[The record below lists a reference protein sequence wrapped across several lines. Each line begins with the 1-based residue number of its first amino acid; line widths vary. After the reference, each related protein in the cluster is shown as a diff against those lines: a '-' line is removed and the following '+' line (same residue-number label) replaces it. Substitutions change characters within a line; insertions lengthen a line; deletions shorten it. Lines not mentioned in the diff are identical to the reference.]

1 MLKQTVAAVLACSV
15 LVAAGCSSDDDD
27 DQDPGTGTTD
37 PGTGT
42 TDPGTGTTDPGTGTT
57 DPGTGTT
64 DPGTTDPVA
73 GADTATTFEIS
84 ISNDTVG
91 QFMTPPVVVI
101 HDPAESFYE
110 LGDESSVELQA
121 IAEDGNNAPF
131 VALAQSLD
139 TVSASGVAFVDAAN
153 PGPSNSGDIAT
164 VTLETDEP
172 TDVFTAVSMIIC
184 SNDGF
189 SGLNSVALPTEAAPI
204 TTFQATAFD
213 AGTEVN
219 ILEDEVDNVIA
230 DYWPSPP
237 CAGNGDNLHDD
248 ENGVVAIHTGQTA
261 EQVGAGLAFTGEDTI
276 MTVTITRMSGPEGVV
291 DPVVEPAPTTGGG
304 DGTVSENAGT
314 AQAALES
321 ANIYNS
327 FISTFAPES
336 YDDPINQWTV
346 FAATDASITDPN
358 TFNVQNHISTDA
370 ALAPADLMTAT
381 TIRSNSNVTYPVT
394 VVGDDIFVD
403 GNLVTFITA
412 GDGGAQIY
420 SIDGVLGATPAQ

>member
-1 MLKQTVAAVLACSV
+1 MLKQTAAAVLACSV

-27 DQDPGTGTTD
+27 DQDTGTVTTDPGTTD
-37 PGTGT
+37 PGTTDPGT
-42 TDPGTGTTDPGTGTT
+42 TDP
-57 DPGTGTT
+57 GTT

-101 HDPAESFYE
+101 HDPEESFYE

-213 AGTEVN
+213 AGTELN
-219 ILEDEVDNVIA
+219 ILEDEADNVIA

-237 CAGNGDNLHDD
+237 CAGNGENLHDD

-261 EQVGAGLAFTGEDTI
+261 EQVGAPLAFTGEDTI
-276 MTVTITRMSGPEGVV
+276 MTVTITRMSGPEGVEEPV
-291 DPVVEPAPTTGGG
+291 DPVVEPPATGGG
-304 DGTVSENAGT
+304 DGTVAENAGT
-314 AQAALES
+314 AETALES
-321 ANIYNS
+321 PGTFTS
-327 FISTFAPES
+327 FLGASSGIGVQSYDTNVWTIFAP
-336 YDDPINQWTV
+336 
-346 FAATDASITDPN
+346 TDAAVADATVD
-358 TFNVQNHISTDA
+358 VQNHIFVGGALTA
-370 ALAPADLMTAT
+370 AQLLENGTVT
-381 TIRSNSNVTYPVT
+381 TNAGVTYAVT
-394 VVGDDIFVD
+394 GTEAELLVD
-403 GNLVTFITA
+403 GNATSLLAT
-412 GDGGAQIY
+412 GDMGAQVY
-420 SIDGVLGATPAQ
+420 TIDGVLGATPSAP

>member
-1 MLKQTVAAVLACSV
+1 MLKQTAAAVLACSV

-27 DQDPGTGTTD
+27 DQDTGMGTTD
-37 PGTGT
+37 PGTTDPGT
-42 TDPGTGTTDPGTGTT
+42 TDPGTTDPGTTDP
-57 DPGTGTT
+57 GTT

-73 GADTATTFEIS
+73 GSDTGTTFEIS

-101 HDPAESFYE
+101 HDPEESFYE
-110 LGDESSVELQA
+110 IGDESSVELQA

-131 VALAQSLD
+131 VALAESLD

-153 PGPSNSGDIAT
+153 PGPSITGDIAT
-164 VTLETDEP
+164 VTLVTDEP

-237 CAGNGDNLHDD
+237 CAGNGENLHDD
-248 ENGVVAIHTGQTA
+248 EFGVVAIHPGQTA
-261 EQVGAGLAFTGEDTI
+261 AQVGEALAFTGEDTI
-276 MTVTITRMSGPEGVV
+276 MTVTITRMAGPEGVEEPV
-291 DPVVEPAPTTGGG
+291 DPEPPATGGG
-304 DGTVSENAGT
+304 TVAENAGT
-314 AQAALES
+314 AEAALES
-321 ANIYNS
+321 PGTFTS
-327 FISTFAPES
+327 FLAATSEIGVQS
-336 YDDPINQWTV
+336 YDTNVWTV
-346 FAATDASITDPN
+346 FAPTDAAVADATVD
-358 TFNVQNHISTDA
+358 VQNHIFVGGALTAAQLLDA
-370 ALAPADLMTAT
+370 GTVT
-381 TIRSNSNVTYPVT
+381 TNAGVTYAVT
-394 VVGDDIFVD
+394 GTEAELLVD
-403 GNLVTFITA
+403 GNATSLLAT
-412 GDGGAQIY
+412 GDSGAQVY
-420 SIDGVLGATPAQ
+420 TIDGVLGATPAQ